1 MFNMIKIE
9 KNFFLSLLSFATSL
23 NSTLDISKYFCLSIR
38 NIEYKYRSKRS
49 KRIKLFSRVLII
61 VDRYK
66 CNRNNE
72 KKDICRKSLLVLLYL
87 LITILLLDKRILYTT
102 FILDL
107 NYLLYTKLYQYK

>member
-1 MFNMIKIE
+1 MFNIIKIE

-38 NIEYKYRSKRS
+38 NIKYKHRSKRS

-66 CNRNNE
+66 CNSNNE
-72 KKDICRKSLLVLLYL
+72 KKRYLQRVSTSALISSNNYLITRQENTLYYFYTRSKL
-87 LITILLLDKRILYTT
+87 LII
-102 FILDL
+102 
-107 NYLLYTKLYQYK
+107 YKALSI